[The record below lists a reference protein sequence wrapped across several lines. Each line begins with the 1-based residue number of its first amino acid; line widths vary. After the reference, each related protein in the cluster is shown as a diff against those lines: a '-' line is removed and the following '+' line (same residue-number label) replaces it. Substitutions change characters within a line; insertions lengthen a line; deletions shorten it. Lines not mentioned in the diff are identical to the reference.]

1 MIKSTEEFLNDFFPV
16 KEETFTTEYSKEI
29 FKYKSEYFKHITPDF
44 QGFYSFENCLY
55 NKEEGKK
62 LIDKILSFS
71 DWKEML
77 IYFINEDIKNF
88 NKFHNYLPKI
98 KISEDADHGDYW
110 AEYTGGIVEIAQY
123 MLYYNLYKEI
133 ADKSNNADDFV
144 IENNTF
150 YVTRPLGFNKVAYT
164 QTGFIR
170 GGMEFTRDKK
180 FGYPFSRPFLEGDYK
195 YGFHTEFSEMKDK
208 IKEELKTFKTMTK
221 NIVEKNLTF

>member
-1 MIKSTEEFLNDFFPV
+1 MIKSIEEFLNDILPA
-16 KEETFTTEYSKEI
+16 KEETFTTDYSKKI
-29 FKYKSEYFKHITPDF
+29 FKYKSEHFKHITPDF
-44 QGFYSFENCLY
+44 QGFYSFENCRY
-55 NKEEGKK
+55 NKKESKK
-62 LIDKILSFS
+62 LIDKILTFS

-77 IYFINEDIKNF
+77 IHFINEDIKNF

-98 KISEDADHGDYW
+98 KISEVADHGDYW
-110 AEYTGGIVEIAQY
+110 AEYTHGIVGIAQY

-133 ADKSNNADDFV
+133 ADKSNSADNFV
-144 IENNTF
+144 IDNNSF
-150 YVTRPLGFNKVAYT
+150 YVTRPLGFNKEAWT

-180 FGYPFSRPFLEGDYK
+180 FGYSSSRPFLDGDYK